1 MVRNNAVFLKKWT
14 LFSGFEKS
22 VFYFMRK
29 IRLAL
34 PSKGRLSE
42 ESFAFLARCGLRVYR
57 PNPRQYIATIPNY
70 PHVQVILQ
78 RPGDIAT
85 GVRQGSLDFG
95 ITGYDILA
103 EKNFGHEQKTLIMHD
118 ALGFGHC
125 TINLAAPNEAGIVS
139 LADLRERARLSNA
152 PIRIATKFPHVTGKF
167 LDGQNITSY
176 RLIDAEGTL
185 EIAPMI
191 GFADVIVDLVSS
203 GMTLRENG
211 LTPLTGG
218 EILRS
223 QSVLV
228 ANRTA
233 LQERAD
239 VLQFARTLLENIEA
253 HLRAKDSVMIVANMR
268 GESAEVVAEKMF
280 AHRELSG
287 LRGPTIAPIYTRNSE
302 GKRWFS
308 VSIAV
313 HRRELDQTIATL
325 RSIGGS
331 GVIVTP
337 ALFIFEEEPVR
348 YRAMIEALC

>member
-1 MVRNNAVFLKKWT
+1 
-14 LFSGFEKS
+14 
-22 VFYFMRK
+22 MRK

-34 PSKGRLSE
+34 PSKGRLAE
-42 ESFAFLARCGLRVYR
+42 ESFAFLERCGLRIYR
-57 PNPRQYIATIPNY
+57 PNSRQYIATIPSF
-70 PHVQVILQ
+70 PDVQVILQ

-95 ITGYDILA
+95 ITGYDMLA
-103 EKNFGHEQKTLIMHD
+103 EKNFGHEEKMLILHD
-118 ALGFGHC
+118 ALGFGAC
-125 TINLAAPNEAGIVS
+125 TVNLAAPNEAGIISVD
-139 LADLRERARLSNA
+139 DLRERARLSA
-152 PIRIATKFPHVTGKF
+152 TPIRIATKFPNVTSQF
-167 LDGQNITSY
+167 LEANHISSY

-203 GMTLRENG
+203 GVTLRENG
-211 LTPLTGG
+211 LTQLAGG

-228 ANRTA
+228 ANRAA
-233 LQERAD
+233 LCERED
-239 VLQFARTLLENIEA
+239 VLAFARTLLENIEA
-253 HLRAKDSVMIVANMR
+253 HLRAKESVMIVANMR
-268 GESAEVVAEKMF
+268 GESADAVAERMF
-280 AHRELSG
+280 SHSELSG
-287 LRGPTIAPIYTRNSE
+287 LRGPTIAPVYTRNGE

-308 VSIAV
+308 ISIAV
-313 HRRELDQTIATL
+313 NRRELDQTIAAL

-348 YRAMIEALC
+348 YRAMIEALKE

>member
-1 MVRNNAVFLKKWT
+1 
-14 LFSGFEKS
+14 
-22 VFYFMRK
+22 MRK

-34 PSKGRLSE
+34 PSKGRLAE
-42 ESFAFLARCGLRVYR
+42 ESFAFLERCGLRIYR
-57 PNPRQYIATIPNY
+57 PNTRQYIATIPSKPN
-70 PHVQVILQ
+70 VQVILQ

-95 ITGYDILA
+95 ITGYDVLV
-103 EKNFGHEQKTLIMHD
+103 EKNFGHEEKTLVLHD
-118 ALGFGHC
+118 ALGFGKC
-125 TINLAAPNEAGIVS
+125 TINLAAPNESGIESV
-139 LADLRERARLSNA
+139 ADLRARAQQLDT
-152 PIRIATKFPHVTGKF
+152 PLRIATKFPQLTGQF
-167 LDGQNITSY
+167 LESHDIANY

-203 GMTLRENG
+203 GVTLRENG
-211 LTPLTGG
+211 LTQLSEG

-228 ANRTA
+228 ANRAA
-233 LQERAD
+233 LRERAD
-239 VLQFARTLLENIEA
+239 VLTFARTLLENIEA
-253 HLRAKDSVMIVANMR
+253 HLRAKESVMIVANMR
-268 GESAEVVAEKMF
+268 GESAEAVAENMF
-280 AHRELSG
+280 SHSELSG
-287 LRGPTIAPIYTRNSE
+287 LRGPTIAPVYTRNGE

-308 VSIAV
+308 ISIAV
-313 HRRELDQTIATL
+313 NRRELDKTIAAL

-348 YRAMIEALC
+348 YRAMIEALER